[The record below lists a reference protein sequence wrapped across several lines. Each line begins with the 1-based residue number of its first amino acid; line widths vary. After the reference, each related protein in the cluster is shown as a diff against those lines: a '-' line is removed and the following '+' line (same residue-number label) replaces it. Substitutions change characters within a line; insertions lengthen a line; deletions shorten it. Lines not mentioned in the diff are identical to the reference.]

1 METVSYSRVVS
12 PSNILDADHDRL
24 EALCD
29 NLLEAYEQDD
39 WCIVRAAFQ
48 RLDAALAAHI
58 EAEEGWLLPGYRRAA
73 PAEADALARDHVLF
87 RRQLAEIG
95 VGIDLHC
102 VSAGMVRD
110 LVARLREHAAR
121 EDRTLYRWA
130 DGGLEP
136 GLAASLRARL
146 EAQVASALGA
156 SASAKGG

>member
-12 PSNILDADHDRL
+12 PSNILDADHDRV

-29 NLLEAYEQDD
+29 SLLEAYEQDD
-39 WCIVRAAFQ
+39 WCIVRAAFN
-48 RLDAALAAHI
+48 RLEAALAAHI
-58 EAEEGWLLPGYRRAA
+58 EAEEGWLLPGYRVAA
-73 PAEADALARDHVLF
+73 PEEARALEGDHVAF

-102 VSAGMVRD
+102 VSEVMVRG

-121 EDRTLYRWA
+121 EDCTLYRWA

-146 EAQVASALGA
+146 EARVASALGA
-156 SASAKGG
+156 AARTAI